1 MRRQDFGERKEKDE
15 ETKADL
21 SKDMITSRTD
31 YYNTHKTKLSF
42 QKLEIKLLDL
52 ICLCKDWNIRP
63 REFSRTQAYIS
74 VT

>member
-21 SKDMITSRTD
+21 GRDTTSRTD
-31 YYNTHKTKLSF
+31 YYNTHKAKPSL